1 MAHIIQLRH
10 DSRMGF
16 GRSSIRVNYNMQIIR
31 LMIRIVHSQIGI
43 GVAHDGGHG
52 SYSKNPIANRL
63 AALAMDFMGGSS
75 VVWAHQH
82 NIGIM

>member
-1 MAHIIQLRH
+1 
-10 DSRMGF
+10 
-16 GRSSIRVNYNMQIIR
+16 
-31 LMIRIVHSQIGI
+31 MIRIVHSQIGI